1 MSSSPVYVPL
11 WCRSVFSFLRGASFP
26 DELMQQAQE
35 YNLPAVALTD
45 VDSLAGVVHGE
56 VERRR
61 LAETGHAADLIC
73 GSEVSLVGG
82 GRIVLLAQDRE
93 GYGNISELI
102 SRGRQRSPKGE
113 SSVLW
118 EEVLHFHQGVI
129 LLWTWRSG
137 EAAHIEP
144 VRDTFQD
151 RLYLGITRRKA
162 NGDVQREHALRDLAQ
177 RYALPLVA
185 LPRVTFHQPQRRR
198 LRDVLIAIRHNTTL
212 EEAGRLLTPNALE
225 ALPAPE
231 VAQALYRDEP
241 ELLTTTLAIAERC
254 SFKLEELQ
262 YRYPEEGSRDAQGT
276 PVELHALTM
285 EGAQRRYPQ
294 GIPGDVQQQLAHEL
308 ALIGELDY
316 GGYFLTMARIV
327 TFCREQGIIC
337 QGRGSAANSVV
348 CYCLGITAIDPVRMN
363 LLFERFISRERAE
376 PPDIDLDIEHRRR
389 EEVIQHVYQRYGR
402 DRAAMV
408 ANTVR
413 FRRRSAVRQ
422 VGGVFG
428 VPEMDLER
436 IVQLMGDRGLDPGEA
451 IRMVAEEM
459 DEPRRELFEE
469 MVTQIIGVPRH
480 LSIHPGGFLLGNE
493 PIARIV
499 PVENATMPGRTVIQW
514 DKYSL
519 EEMNLFKVDLL
530 GLGALTHLDYAFRLL
545 TEHEGIELSLATIP
559 PGCPSTYAM
568 LQKGDTVG
576 VFQLESRAQMAMLPR
591 LKPTT
596 FYDLVVEIS
605 LVRPGPITGGMV
617 HPYLRRRAGEED
629 VVYPHP
635 RLRPILERTLGVPLF
650 QEQVMKLAMT
660 AADYTPGEADQL
672 RRDMAA
678 WRQSGRIEAHR
689 ERITQRMIDQGI
701 DPAFARQ
708 VFEQIR
714 GFGEYGFPESHAAGF
729 ALIAYATA
737 WLRCHYPAVF
747 TCALLNAWPMGFY
760 TPATIV
766 QDARRQ
772 GLVVR
777 PVDCTYSEWHCTLE
791 DDGTGGAR
799 AIRMGFRF
807 VRGIGQQ
814 DWQRI
819 DQARKEIPFT
829 LRRDTAARYLRE
841 LIQRSRV
848 DRAVIGAIVQAGAF
862 DRVGYDRRHGLWD
875 SLGISGGEANRG
887 EADLLTSQD
896 VDEGQP
902 VPDWARTER
911 EERVHWDYR
920 VARHSTTAHPM
931 ELYRPAL
938 EAQRIPTAEQI
949 RQKEHGAPITAV
961 GLVICR
967 QRPATAGGTVFMTL
981 EDETGF
987 INLVIWEKTFT
998 ALRHILLSATFLYVQ
1013 GTLQVAGPVVHL
1025 IMRDARIP
1033 EGMT

>member
-1 MSSSPVYVPL
+1 MSSVAVYVPL
-11 WCRSVFSFLRGASFP
+11 WCRSVFSFLRGASYP
-26 DELMQQAQE
+26 DELMQQVHQ
-35 YNLPAVALTD
+35 YKLPAMALTD
-45 VDSLAGVVHGE
+45 VDSLAGVVQGE

-61 LAETGHAADLIC
+61 LEESGYAPQLIC
-73 GSEVSLVGG
+73 GSEVSVSGG
-82 GRIVLLAQDRE
+82 ARIVLLAQDRE

-113 SSVLW
+113 SSVFW
-118 EEVLHFHQGVI
+118 EEVLQLHRGVI

-137 EAAHIEP
+137 GAAQIEP
-144 VRDTFQD
+144 IQEVFQD
-151 RLYLGITRRKA
+151 RIYVGITRRKA
-162 NGDVQREHALRDLAQ
+162 NGDMQQEQALRTLAR

-185 LPRVTFHQPQRRR
+185 LPRVTFHQPERRR

-212 EEAGRLLTPNALE
+212 EEAGRLLSPNALE

-231 VAQALYRDEP
+231 VAGALYRDEP
-241 ELLTTTLAIAERC
+241 QLLSTTRTIAERC
-254 SFKLEELQ
+254 SFRLKELQ
-262 YRYPEEGSRDAQGT
+262 YRYPEEGSRDDRGT
-276 PVELHALTM
+276 PVELQDLTR
-285 EGAQRRYPQ
+285 EGAQQRYPQ
-294 GIPGDVQQQLAHEL
+294 GIPDDVQQQIGREL

-327 TFCREQGIIC
+327 MFCREQGIIC

-408 ANTVR
+408 ANTVC
-413 FRRRSAVRQ
+413 FRRRSAIRQ

-451 IRMVAEEM
+451 IRMVAVEM
-459 DEPRRELFEE
+459 NEPRRDLFVEI
-469 MVTQIIGVPRH
+469 VTQIIGVPRH

-493 PIARIV
+493 AIARIV

-545 TEHEGIELSLATIP
+545 AEHEGVELSLATIP
-559 PGCPSTYAM
+559 PGCQSTYRM

-617 HPYLRRRAGEED
+617 HPYLRRRAGEEE

-689 ERITQRMIDQGI
+689 ERITQRMIDRGI
-701 DPAFARQ
+701 APEFARQ

-760 TPATIV
+760 SPATIV

-777 PVDCTYSEWHCTLE
+777 PVDCTYSSWNCTLE
-791 DDGTGGAR
+791 DDGTGGLR

-807 VRGIGQQ
+807 IRGVGYQ

-819 DQARKEIPFT
+819 EAARLEIPIP

-841 LIQRSRV
+841 LVRRSRA

-875 SLGISGGEANRG
+875 SLGISVAELPEGDE
-887 EADLLTSQD
+887 DLLISQK
-896 VDEGQP
+896 VEVGQP
-902 VPDWARTER
+902 VPAWARTER

-931 ELYRPAL
+931 ELYRQSLKAR
-938 EAQRIPTAEQI
+938 RIPTAEEL
-949 RQKEHGAPITAV
+949 RQKKDGAPVTAV

-987 INLVIWEKTFT
+987 INVVIWGKTFT
-998 ALRHILLSATFLYVQ
+998 ALRHILLSATFLQVQ
-1013 GTLQVAGPVVHL
+1013 GRLQIAGPVIHL
-1025 IMRDARIP
+1025 IMKEARIP
-1033 EGMT
+1033 EGME